1 MQKRKLLPLV
11 AVAFL
16 WCNAFACA
24 QYHNL
29 VVAEH
34 DFKAAVQAFQNAES
48 NEFVAGNIDAATHT
62 KMEQGVLLVASGGQQ
77 LNMLLQQNAS
87 KQSIIAEIQAI
98 NASIQALNA
107 QGVLGVKNQTSQKNL
122 QIILQSVSVI
132 LQNIA
137 TAIGAPVGTVTPMGG
152 GQ

>member
-87 KQSIIAEIQAI
+87 KLPFKPLTRKACWESRTRPARRICK
-98 NASIQALNA
+98 SSC
-107 QGVLGVKNQTSQKNL
+107 NQFR
-122 QIILQSVSVI
+122 
-132 LQNIA
+132 
-137 TAIGAPVGTVTPMGG
+137 
-152 GQ
+152 